1 MSMPEELL
9 FSISEM
15 ALALI
20 GFSGVV
26 TALGHRKDNSW
37 SAAEILQLRTLVEPA
52 ASAMFGAFL
61 PSILGLVIS
70 SDETL
75 WRLCNGLL
83 FGIVF
88 LPFGAFWYRASSAKI
103 VPSQIVMSVVTV
115 LVLVLMS
122 LSALGVIEILEF
134 TFLLGLILCL
144 VVGVHNFALLL
155 FKIEDQRN

>member
-26 TALGHRKDNSW
+26 TVLGHRKDNSW
-37 SAAEILQLRTLVEPA
+37 SAEELLQLRTLVEPA

-75 WRLCNGLL
+75 WRVCNGLL
-83 FGIVF
+83 LIIIF
-88 LPFGAFWYRASSAKI
+88 LPFCAFWYRAKRADILVSHKS
-103 VPSQIVMSVVTV
+103 MSVVTV
-115 LVLVLMS
+115 LVIGAMS
-122 LSALGVIEILEF
+122 LSALGIIELLEF

-144 VVGVHNFALLL
+144 LVGVHNFALLL
-155 FKIEDQRN
+155 FKIEDQ